1 MGCLAQI
8 LMLLDA
14 ISASTSEADEANAEA
29 AQTLTQQLIY
39 AGAPLDLALDCL
51 RACSA
56 ATATGRGPAFLD
68 AAVHFAYAVVRML
81 ERGAS
86 AGEAVYVRRAKKRSK
101 KSGDAD
107 ADDDAEEERRKKQEA
122 RETTFSL
129 EAFEMVCLT
138 SLISV

>member
-1 MGCLAQI
+1 MGCLTQI
-8 LMLLDA
+8 LLLLDA
-14 ISASTSEADEANAEA
+14 ISASSTGPDDADAEA
-29 AQTLTQQLIY
+29 AQTLTTQLIY

-81 ERGAS
+81 ERG
-86 AGEAVYVRRAKKRSK
+86 GDGGKAVYVRRAKKRAK
-101 KSGDAD
+101 KGGDDD
-107 ADDDAEEERRKKQEA
+107 AEDDAEEERRKKQEA

-129 EAFEMVCLT
+129 EAFEMVCQ
-138 SLISV
+138 S